1 MTIEEFIQAL
11 DVKGINL
18 SESQLAQY
26 ELYYKML
33 VDWNER
39 VNLTAIT
46 DQEEVYLKHF
56 YDSMMPLWVEE
67 LDLTNKTVIDIGA
80 GAGFPSIPMLIANPT
95 MHVTIVDSLNKRINF
110 LSELTD
116 ALKLSDRVNLV
127 HGRAEDVGQDKKYRG
142 QFDIATARAVA
153 NMNVLSEYCMPM
165 VAKGGYFVALKGA
178 KAQEEVDAAKG
189 AISTLG
195 GKIEHVHTEE
205 LPGDEGERSVV
216 LIKKTLDTPNKY
228 PRKAG
233 KPTKQPIK

>member
-1 MTIEEFIQAL
+1 MTVEEFIQAL
-11 DVKGINL
+11 QEKGIQL
-18 SESQLAQY
+18 SETQIKQY
-26 ELYYKML
+26 HLYYEML

-46 DQEEVYLKHF
+46 DQEDVYLKHF
-56 YDSMMPLWVEE
+56 YDSMMPLWVTEI
-67 LDLTNKTVIDIGA
+67 DLSHKSLIDIGA

-95 MHVTIVDSLNKRINF
+95 IHVTIVDSLNKRIKF
-110 LSELTD
+110 LEELTQ
-116 ALKLSDRVNLV
+116 ALKLADRVNLV
-127 HGRAEDVGQDKKYRG
+127 HGRAEDIGRDKKYRG
-142 QFDIATARAVA
+142 QYDIATARAVA

-165 VAKGGYFVALKGA
+165 VKKGGFFVALKGA
-178 KAQEEVDAAKG
+178 KAQEEVDEAHN

-195 GKIEHVHTEE
+195 GKVAFIHTEE
-205 LPGDEGERSVV
+205 LPKNEGERSVV